1 LVAFSVTERVVQ
13 LRVFAGVLALL
24 AVCPAGALAAM
35 VTPKAGEVRIG
46 TGQGFQSIVEP
57 TEAAAG
63 AQIMVGP
70 NGAALIAYSETCVV
84 KAPAEAITI
93 VENQSPCAS
102 MPEPSHFGFVQSNE
116 DGADAKP
123 HVSVPSEL
131 LAFTP
136 KVDAADK
143 YEAPEKPEAPKKSH
157 ASVPKHVPKTVQD
170 EERPWD
176 HDRLLIVGGAV
187 VAGGVLAA
195 ILANQGGDHPASP

>member
-1 LVAFSVTERVVQ
+1 MR
-13 LRVFAGVLALL
+13 LRVIAGVLALL
-24 AVCPAGALAAM
+24 AICPAGAFAAM

-46 TGQGFQSIVEP
+46 TGQGFQAIAGP

-84 KAPAEAITI
+84 RAPAEAITI
-93 VENQSPCAS
+93 VENQLPCS
-102 MPEPSHFGFVQSNE
+102 SLPEPSHFGFVQSDE
-116 DGADAKP
+116 GSADATP

-136 KVDAADK
+136 KVDAPDAD
-143 YEAPEKPEAPKKSH
+143 ESPAKPETPKKSQ
-157 ASVPKHVPKTVQD
+157 ASAPVNKHVPRTVRD
-170 EERPWD
+170 EERPRD
-176 HDRLLIVGGAV
+176 HDALLIVGGV
-187 VAGGVLAA
+187 VVGGGVLAA